1 VLPKEELM
9 GFELLSWHW
18 LVFGAVL
25 ILAELALV
33 SFTALWFGLGAMIVG
48 FCLLIYPEL
57 ALTYQLLIWVF
68 ASVGFT
74 VAWFKILKP
83 RMKDKTLAGLS
94 REAII
99 GQIGQVTKAP
109 FEGKRGELRFPAP
122 VVGDDTWDFICTD
135 PVNPGDR
142 VIVTDVVGN
151 SLQVAK
157 K

>member
-1 VLPKEELM
+1 M
-9 GFELLSWHW
+9 GFEPLYWHW

-33 SFTALWFGLGAMIVG
+33 SFTALWFGLGAMIVA
-48 FCLLIYPEL
+48 FCLFVYPEIPL
-57 ALTYQLLIWVF
+57 AYQLLLWTF

-122 VVGDDTWDFICTD
+122 VVGDDTWDFICTE
-135 PVNPGDR
+135 PVSPGDR

-151 SLQVAK
+151 SLQVVK